1 MKLINIK
8 KELDLK
14 KVENYKE
21 ILDPTYI
28 YLPINI
34 NKSKVY
40 KGEIIGNYTISIS
53 GKVNNNIIENDFM
66 EDIKPLDQDFI
77 NKYFSKYNDI
87 ANKDMIYINAIDKDP
102 YCYNRYYILKNNM
115 DIINDAIE
123 YILDKFNIK
132 KATIVLTSS
141 LAEFISKLKASTT
154 YNNIIFKVVDDLY
167 PIGFNKVL
175 KDKLN
180 IENEKLIINIEE
192 LLDVYSLIKKKIFNT
207 EKYIT
212 INGDLIKKPIVLK
225 VKLYTKLNDYLKFLS
240 VTSKDS
246 IIINNSLCGK
256 LVTSEYIVTR
266 DADLFI
272 IVKLKKDNVDLC
284 NNCGLCYRVC
294 PVMINPLKKSSKCI
308 KCGLCNYICPS
319 KINCLKVGNN
329 NE

>member
-21 ILDPTYI
+21 ILDPNYI

-34 NKSKVY
+34 SKSKVY

-53 GKVNNNIIENDFM
+53 GRVNNNIIENDFM
-66 EDIKPLDQDFI
+66 EDIKPLDKEFI

-123 YILDKFNIK
+123 YLLDKFNIK

-180 IENEKLIINIEE
+180 IENEKLIINVED
-192 LLDVYSLIKKKIFNT
+192 LLDIYSLTKKKIFNT

-212 INGDLIKKPIVLK
+212 INGNLIKKPIVLK

-240 VTSKDS
+240 VTSKNL
-246 IIINNSLCGK
+246 IILNNSLCGK

-266 DADLFI
+266 ESDLFI
-272 IVKLKKDNVDLC
+272 ISKLKKNNVDLC
-284 NNCGLCYRVC
+284 TNCGLCYRVC

-329 NE
+329 ND